1 MIHSNPSPGMAPHG
15 DKDKDD
21 DVAEG
26 KQFNGRDPL
35 LGYSLTPS
43 HWKKKVSS
51 NTTTTGEGIRED
63 CNFKRFS
70 LIFIPPD
77 VTLLLPLLLPLVR
90 RRVSFLMPGRMYL
103 LVHTATDIGI
113 ALSES
118 ACLTWSG
125 YLNQVRML
133 RRAFSSPPPESH
145 AENVYL
151 GQSQGI
157 CLNLSEQTE
166 RARVCEYT
174 GNPELCSL
182 LLLLHPLD
190 DVGGCGRQRIIHCKN
205 IKYALLL
212 LLPLTAQRNGFIV
225 YNCTLAQHLKIL
237 LLPLLLVLRGR
248 KSFVAITRH
257 PTIAIFSTGPVWRYG
272 TSSTLR

>member
-35 LGYSLTPS
+35 LGHIPSLLQQ
-43 HWKKKVSS
+43 WKKKVS
-51 NTTTTGEGIRED
+51 TTGEGIRED

-70 LIFIPPD
+70 LIFIPAD
-77 VTLLLPLLLPLVR
+77 VTLLLPRLLLVR

-113 ALSES
+113 ALIES
-118 ACLTWSG
+118 AFLTWSG

-166 RARVCEYT
+166 GTRVCEY
-174 GNPELCSL
+174 
-182 LLLLHPLD
+182 
-190 DVGGCGRQRIIHCKN
+190 IHRKSRVMF
-205 IKYALLL
+205 Y
-212 LLPLTAQRNGFIV
+212 TAA
-225 YNCTLAQHLKIL
+225 T
-237 LLPLLLVLRGR
+237 PSRGR
-248 KSFVAITRH
+248 CWWLWQAKNHSLQKH
-257 PTIAIFSTGPVWRYG
+257 
-272 TSSTLR
+272 

>member
-35 LGYSLTPS
+35 LGHIPSLLQQ
-43 HWKKKVSS
+43 WKKKVS
-51 NTTTTGEGIRED
+51 TTGEGIRED

-70 LIFIPPD
+70 LIFIPAD
-77 VTLLLPLLLPLVR
+77 ITLLLPRHLLLAR

-118 ACLTWSG
+118 AFLTWSG

-166 RARVCEYT
+166 GTRVCEYT
-174 GNPELCSL
+174 GNPELCST
-182 LLLLHPLD
+182 LLLLHPVD

-212 LLPLTAQRNGFIV
+212 LLLYPPLTA
-225 YNCTLAQHLKIL
+225 
-237 LLPLLLVLRGR
+237 
-248 KSFVAITRH
+248 
-257 PTIAIFSTGPVWRYG
+257 
-272 TSSTLR
+272 